1 MNASKVYDYVSE
13 KIVAMLDKGT
23 IPWRK
28 PWTGLMPQ
36 NYVSHKEYRGM
47 NLFLLANAPYK
58 DPRFLTFKQVQ
69 NLGGKVKKGEKAWM
83 VIFWKRFTKEE
94 QDKQTGQNKK
104 RSWFM
109 LRYYNV
115 FNVEQ
120 TEGWTPKPLEKAVLK
135 PNEKIS
141 RCEEIVA
148 NLPEVPVME
157 GSQIAAYSPS
167 RDTVMMP
174 DIRQFENSEGYYCT
188 LFHELTHWTGSE
200 KRLGRFTKNDGGMFG
215 SQSYSKEEL
224 VAEFGAAFLC
234 AVAGTEQPILENAA
248 AYIAGWKKRI
258 KEDPKLLVQAAGKA
272 QKAANWLQKISYG
285 EEAKDE
291 NGEKVEAEPVPVEAE
306 V

>member
-1 MNASKVYDYVSE
+1 MQMSQVYNYVSE
-13 KIVAMLDKGT
+13 KIVGMLDAGT

-36 NYVSHKEYRGM
+36 NYISKKEYRGI
-47 NLFLLANAPYK
+47 NLFLLAHAPFK

-69 NLGGKVKKGEKAWM
+69 GLGGKVKKGEKAWM
-83 VIFWKRFTKEE
+83 VIFWKRFSKEE
-94 QDKQTGQNKK
+94 TDKNTGETKK
-104 RSWFM
+104 RSWGM

-120 TEGWTPKPLEKAVLK
+120 TEGWTPRPLTEEALK
-135 PNEKIS
+135 PNEKIAK
-141 RCEEIVA
+141 CEEIVA

-174 DIRQFENSEGYYCT
+174 DIRQFESSEGYYCT
-188 LFHELTHWTGSE
+188 LFHELTHWTGNE

-248 AYIAGWKKRI
+248 AYIQGWKKRI

-272 QKAANWLQKISYG
+272 TAAANWLQKITYG
-285 EEAKDE
+285 EVTKDE
-291 NGEKVEAEPVPVEAE
+291 TGEKVEVEPVPVEAE
-306 V
+306 A